1 MIQDELFPKGALEKA
16 QEQFTE
22 IFDTLSEFS
31 GTCKTCEHRQR
42 WDKGWNSVRIFQYCG
57 VRTSNRTQNGLLK
70 IKCKNKSCHLYKK
83 IKVTQASCL

>member
-1 MIQDELFPKGALEKA
+1 MIIQQELFPKGELEKTRS
-16 QEQFTE
+16 QLSE

-42 WDKGWNSVRIFQYCG
+42 HQMGSKIIQYCG
-57 VRTSNRTQNGLLK
+57 TRISNRTQNGLLK

-83 IKVTQASCL
+83 KVT